1 MCSHVVIS
9 TGTESDALLIVQNE
23 RSSIGDL
30 LYRNMASD
38 NFSAEV
44 FLSTLD
50 TSDEHN
56 ILDVANQLETAMLI
70 IREQTHLKQ
79 EQLWGKET
87 KFNPKAAW
95 GKIREFVG
103 DVDRRVLLA
112 DRAESVLVGLKQR
125 VPGLPQTTL
134 DTNKIQFNRVGM
146 SEELCELLTKL
157 WIVAVH
163 FYENEAARNAY
174 NMYSFS
180 LTVTTLLWTGCRISA
195 NQYWRVI
202 HVFLKVWLSTSSH
215 ELMMFSMLMTKLF
228 AHYYHQSHQEEIA
241 LQTHILLTIDPTVLP
256 THSWQL
262 IALLMPLPFCLLV
275 HLLLDPMWHPAHLMR
290 TQRGLE
296 L

>member
-9 TGTESDALLIVQNE
+9 TGIESDALLIVQNE

-79 EQLWGKET
+79 EQLWVKET

-146 SEELCELLTKL
+146 SEEFCQLFTKL
-157 WIVAVH
+157 
-163 FYENEAARNAY
+163 
-174 NMYSFS
+174 
-180 LTVTTLLWTGCRISA
+180 
-195 NQYWRVI
+195 
-202 HVFLKVWLSTSSH
+202 
-215 ELMMFSMLMTKLF
+215 
-228 AHYYHQSHQEEIA
+228 
-241 LQTHILLTIDPTVLP
+241 
-256 THSWQL
+256 
-262 IALLMPLPFCLLV
+262 
-275 HLLLDPMWHPAHLMR
+275 
-290 TQRGLE
+290 
-296 L
+296 